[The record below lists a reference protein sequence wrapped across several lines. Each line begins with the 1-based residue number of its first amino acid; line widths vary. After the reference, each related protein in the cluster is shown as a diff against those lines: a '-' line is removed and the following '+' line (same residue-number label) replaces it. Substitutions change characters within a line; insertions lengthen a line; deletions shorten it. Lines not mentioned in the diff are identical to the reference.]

1 MPPSPRHEGQ
11 PHLSASILNADFS
24 RLGEEV
30 ERAATGGV
38 DSIHLDVMDGHFV
51 DNLTFG
57 PVVVEAARPH
67 SALPFHSHLMI
78 SRPLA
83 YAERF
88 AQAGSDLI
96 VFHVEAD
103 DDPRA
108 VIAEI
113 ERAGKRPGIALNPET
128 PAEAVLPWLD
138 QVDLLLVMTVHPGW
152 GGQAFIARR
161 RPEAAR
167 PPRRGRAAGAGS
179 RDRRG
184 RGREPRDIGVADAG
198 GGDVL
203 VVGSALYSTAGDL
216 APTVAA
222 LRAAASAEA
231 EAETAAR
238 RKDLTLL
245 PRRSLWLGLVVL
257 SLVGLLA
264 ACGENGPDLPF
275 VPTPEPTPEQ
285 PRDVAVSVVTRG
297 SEQAIEAAALEVD
310 GTSALTDADG
320 AATLTALRGATVSVS
335 AEATTRVRAQCPTKA
350 TSSSSSA
357 RTS

>member
-1 MPPSPRHEGQ
+1 MRAT

-24 RLGEEV
+24 RLGDEV
-30 ERAATGGV
+30 ERATTGGV
-38 DSIHLDVMDGHFV
+38 DSIHLDVMDGRFV

-57 PVVVEAARPH
+57 PVVVEAARSH

-103 DDPRA
+103 DEPRA

-152 GGQAFIARR
+152 GGQAFLHEVV
-161 RPEAAR
+161 PKL
-167 PPRRGRAAGAGS
+167 RAL
-179 RDRRG
+179 RDEVDRRELALQIG
-184 RGREPRDIGVADAG
+184 VDGGVNHDTIGVADAG

-222 LRAAASAEA
+222 LRAAARAEA
-231 EAETAAR
+231 ASET
-238 RKDLTLL
+238 D
-245 PRRSLWLGLVVL
+245 PPV
-257 SLVGLLA
+257 
-264 ACGENGPDLPF
+264 E
-275 VPTPEPTPEQ
+275 
-285 PRDVAVSVVTRG
+285 
-297 SEQAIEAAALEVD
+297 
-310 GTSALTDADG
+310 
-320 AATLTALRGATVSVS
+320 
-335 AEATTRVRAQCPTKA
+335 
-350 TSSSSSA
+350 
-357 RTS
+357 RT

>member
-1 MPPSPRHEGQ
+1 MRAT

-24 RLGEEV
+24 RLGAEV
-30 ERAATGGV
+30 ERATTGGV
-38 DSIHLDVMDGHFV
+38 DSIHLDVMDGRFV

-57 PVVVEAARPH
+57 PVVVEAVRPH
-67 SALPFHSHLMI
+67 SALPLHSHLMI

-103 DDPRA
+103 DEPRA

-152 GGQAFIARR
+152 GGQAFLHEVV
-161 RPEAAR
+161 PKL
-167 PPRRGRAAGAGS
+167 RAL
-179 RDRRG
+179 RDEVDRRELALQIG
-184 RGREPRDIGVADAG
+184 VDGGVNLDTIGVADAG

-222 LRAAASAEA
+222 LRAAARAEA
-231 EAETAAR
+231 ASET
-238 RKDLTLL
+238 D
-245 PRRSLWLGLVVL
+245 
-257 SLVGLLA
+257 
-264 ACGENGPDLPF
+264 
-275 VPTPEPTPEQ
+275 PTVE
-285 PRDVAVSVVTRG
+285 
-297 SEQAIEAAALEVD
+297 
-310 GTSALTDADG
+310 
-320 AATLTALRGATVSVS
+320 
-335 AEATTRVRAQCPTKA
+335 
-350 TSSSSSA
+350 
-357 RTS
+357 RT